1 MEKKKYKV
9 SDFLKENST
18 DDNVEKENATEENNG
33 DAEFENPSKKEK
45 KELNLNMDL
54 PEQKT
59 TMKDRIPK
67 EDMEEIDKGMKDAV
81 NTLKT
86 VSEVHNK
93 AIESKEQE
101 EKEKEEIKRKRD
113 QKEVDKP
120 KKKNKVV
127 NMDSKLSN
135 KKRAGDLSK
144 LQKLKT
150 ISRRDRGVTFPL
162 FESNYIIKMHGLNTF
177 IKTRDAY
184 NVLYEKEFG
193 FFQSLEKIKTI
204 FENSEFEFKDGEKVD
219 FSTFLEI
226 TSPGDL
232 PLINAIWALANT
244 PDKGVD
250 SLIPCPHCNTQ
261 NKANENIREIF
272 DNSLNKEME
281 NFEYDPTKTIDE
293 LQTNTVMGK
302 KKEVTLEKDQIK
314 YTVELSAPDLK
325 KYMFIDEQVRIL
337 IINRLNEYLPNRLRR
352 STDTDE
358 KLKYLWHNKRTE
370 VNNIHETY
378 TESLL
383 FIDLLTIE
391 DLRDTKDNVGKIQ
404 FSTLHEEVEEM
415 QEAIDNLPDELMME
429 ISNGADEELISDIE
443 YQFKGEPF
451 KCKECGKWIEN
462 DNKNVNDMLFFTI
475 NSSIQERLS
484 NRNQN

>member
-9 SDFLKENST
+9 SDFLKENA
-18 DDNVEKENATEENNG
+18 DDKVEDNNG
-33 DAEFENPSKKEK
+33 AEDSKEEVNFEKPTKEEK
-45 KELNLNMDL
+45 KELNLDMDL
-54 PEQKT
+54 PEQKV

-113 QKEVDKP
+113 QKDKEP
-120 KKKNKVV
+120 KKKNKVIDMESRV
-127 NMDSKLSN
+127 SN

-150 ISRRDRGVTFPL
+150 ISRKDRGVSFPL

-232 PLINAIWALANT
+232 PLINAVWALANT
-244 PDKGVD
+244 PNKGVD
-250 SLIPCPHCNTQ
+250 SVINCPHCGTQ
-261 NKANENIREIF
+261 NKATENIREIF
-272 DNSLNKEME
+272 DNSLNNEME
-281 NFEYDPTKTIDE
+281 DFEYDPTKTIDE
-293 LQTNTVMGK
+293 LQSKTVMGK
-302 KKEVTLEKDQIK
+302 KKEVTLEKDEIK
-314 YTVELSAPDLK
+314 YTVELSAPNLK

-337 IINRLNEYLPNRLRR
+337 IINRLSEYLPQRLRR

-358 KLKYLWHNKRTE
+358 KLKYLWHNKRAE

-391 DLRDTKDNVGKIQ
+391 DLRDTKDNVGTIQ
-404 FSTLHEEVEEM
+404 FSTIHDEVEEI

-429 ISNGADEELISDIE
+429 ISDGADQELISDIE
-443 YQFKGEPF
+443 YQFQGEPF
-451 KCKECGKWIEN
+451 KCTECGKWIEN